1 MESIFSFLFKYR
13 PILFQ
18 EGEIVLATPWPVMLV
33 MAAGALVAVGAVLT
47 YGSESGKTTRADR
60 SILAT
65 LRLLAL
71 GILVF
76 GLLQPTLVLTSVVA
90 QRNFVGILLDDSR
103 SMSLPDDE
111 GDPRRDFIDQTFG
124 PEGSDLVSELSER
137 FSLRFFRFS
146 EDANRIA
153 HAGDLNYNG
162 TRTSLT
168 RALDQ
173 ARQEL
178 SSVPLSGLV
187 VLTDGADNGGSP
199 LAEALVPLQA
209 ASIPVYTVGLGA
221 EALSPDLQIGRV
233 EVPRNV
239 LKGSTLMVDVV
250 VTHRGYRGQTV
261 NVLVEDGNRRI
272 ADEPVTLEG
281 NGEPTIAQIRIT
293 LETAGPRRLRFS
305 IPRRD
310 DEAVTQNN
318 VREVLVDVRERRE
331 KVLYF
336 EGEPR
341 YEVKFLRRAIEDDA
355 NMQVVVLQRTAEGK
369 FLRLGVDDGDE
380 LSGGFPRTREEL
392 FEYQALIIGSV
403 EASFFTADQL
413 SMIADFASRRGG
425 GLLFLGGRRSF
436 AEGGYTG
443 TALEDAYPILLEEP
457 AQDPRAAFAEVQ
469 VRPTNAGRSH
479 PIAQILPSR
488 PAAPDADA
496 PDAGTVDGAP
506 ATIAD
511 AWASLPALTTMNRI
525 VRTKPGATT
534 LLTGDADGEERVVL
548 AYHRYGRGKVLAL
561 PVQDT
566 WLWQMHYDIPV
577 EDTRHE
583 LLWQQLLRWLVD
595 GVPDPVSVTP
605 DREAIEPGETVTLS
619 AMALDSAYLEINSA
633 SVTATLTSP
642 SGEVFIEPMTW
653 TVEEDGVYAAPFS
666 ATEVGTWSVEVVGVA
681 NELPLG
687 TGVAF
692 FQVGPSDEEYFDAGR
707 RTNLLSR
714 LAEDTGGRFYT
725 VDNVNQLAED
735 LRFTGAGV
743 TMTEE
748 RDLWDM
754 PLLFLMLVGLVG
766 AEWGFRRMRGM
777 V

>member
-18 EGEIVLATPWPVMLV
+18 EGEIVLATPWPVMV
-33 MAAGALVAVGAVLT
+33 VIAVACLVALGAVIT
-47 YGSESGKTTRADR
+47 YGSENGKTTRTDR
-60 SILAT
+60 GILAG
-65 LRLLAL
+65 LRFLAL
-71 GILVF
+71 AVLTF
-76 GLLQPTLVLTSVVA
+76 ALLQPTLVLTSVVA

-103 SMSLPDDE
+103 SMSLPDDD
-111 GDPRRDFIDQTFG
+111 GNPRRDFLDQNFG
-124 PEGSDLVSELSER
+124 PEGSRLVEELSER

-146 EDANRIA
+146 DNANRIA
-153 HAGDLNYNG
+153 DASGLSYNG

-187 VLTDGADNGGSP
+187 VLTDGADNGGDP
-199 LAEALVPLQA
+199 LAGALVPLQA

-221 EALSPDLQIGRV
+221 EALTPDLQIGQI
-233 EVPRNV
+233 EVPRIV
-239 LKGSTLMVDVV
+239 LQGSTLVVDVV

-261 NVLVEDGNRRI
+261 NVVVEDGNRRI

-293 LETAGPRRLRFS
+293 LEDTGPRRLRFS

-310 DEAVTQNN
+310 EETVAQNN
-318 VREVLVDVRERRE
+318 AREVLVDVRERRE

-380 LSGGFPRTREEL
+380 LAGGFPRTREEL
-392 FEYQALIIGSV
+392 FEYRALVIGSV
-403 EASFFTADQL
+403 EASFFTVDQL

-425 GLLFLGGRRSF
+425 GLLFLGGRRAF
-436 AEGGYTG
+436 AEGGFAG
-443 TALEDAYPILLEEP
+443 TALEDAYPVLLEEP
-457 AQDPRAAFAEVQ
+457 APDPRAAFTEVKI
-469 VRPTNAGRSH
+469 RPTNAGRGH
-479 PIAQILPSR
+479 PVAQILPSR
-488 PAAPDADA
+488 PAEGAAEDAA
-496 PDAGTVDGAP
+496 EDGAP
-506 ATIAD
+506 VDLDD
-511 AWASLPALTTMNRI
+511 AWASLPPLSTMNRI

-566 WLWQMHYDIPV
+566 WIWQMHYDIPV
-577 EDTRHE
+577 QDTRHE

-595 GVPDPVSVTP
+595 GVPDPVSVSP
-605 DREAIEPGETVTLS
+605 DREALEPGEVVTLR
-619 AMALDSAYLEINSA
+619 AMALDSAYLELNSA
-633 SVTATLTSP
+633 TVTATVTSP
-642 SGEVFIEPMTW
+642 SGQVFIEPMAW
-653 TVEEDGVYAAPFS
+653 TVEEDGIYTAQFTPTEAGIYA
-666 ATEVGTWSVEVVGVA
+666 VEVEGLQQ
-681 NELPLG
+681 ELSLG
-687 TGVAF
+687 TGSTF
-692 FQVGPSDEEYFDAGR
+692 FQTGPSTEEYFDAGR
-707 RTNLLSR
+707 RTNLLTR

-725 VDNVNQLAED
+725 VDNVNRLPED

-743 TMTEE
+743 TLTEE

-754 PLLFLMLVGLVG
+754 PFLFLLLIGLVG
-766 AEWGFRRMRGM
+766 AEWGLRRVRGM